1 MSSIS
6 EDGDDA
12 FCFVLLK
19 DELKKKKDEF
29 SKNVVL
35 LLGFLFFE
43 TLWWLYFHEK

>member
-19 DELKKKKDEF
+19 DELKKKKKDEF

-43 TLWWLYFHEK
+43 TLW

>member
-12 FCFVLLK
+12 FCFVFLK

-29 SKNVVL
+29 SKNAVL

-43 TLWWLYFHEK
+43 TL